1 LEQAVRHARALN
13 ADILSFLNIKGTPM
27 RKLIFVAALCA
38 LSSIVG
44 VAAAQSAPKKQQ
56 ASPQPVITAQ
66 QPRVAYVAFRV
77 LDLERSLKFYKD
89 LLGMTERQRIPLD
102 SGVLEVLLGYG
113 DAAKDA
119 GILLLH
125 NPARKEPYTH
135 GDGYHRYI
143 VSVKD
148 LPGLVAHLKTSGVK
162 VLRGP
167 IRVENLKLNYAFISD
182 PDGYQIELVEND

>member
-1 LEQAVRHARALN
+1 
-13 ADILSFLNIKGTPM
+13 M
-27 RKLIFVAALCA
+27 RKSIDRLIIGAAVCVLA
-38 LSSIVG
+38 LGGGSAFAQ
-44 VAAAQSAPKKQQ
+44 AAEKSPKK
-56 ASPQPVITAQ
+56 QPVITAQ

-113 DAAKDA
+113 DPTKDA

-125 NPARKEPYTH
+125 NPTRKEPYTH

-148 LPGLVAHLKTSGVK
+148 LPGLVAHLKASGAK

-167 IRVENLKLNYAFISD
+167 IRVENLKLSYAFVSD